1 MREHSK
7 SSHIRFTEKEYQL
20 LCKRAKQSGLFKS
33 TYIRF
38 MIEGC
43 CPKERPDDRFY
54 VVMRQLAGMS
64 NNCNQLARKAHALGF
79 IDAPMY
85 RQEAEKWMKFRM
97 DMMDKYLMPEPVDIP
112 ATLERGKLLFES
124 EDDAI

>member
-7 SSHIRFTEKEYQL
+7 SFHIRLTEKEYQL

-54 VVMRQLAGMS
+54 VVMRQLAGLS

-85 RQEAEKWMKFRM
+85 KQEAEKWMKFRM

-112 ATLERGKLLFES
+112 ATLERGKLLSES